1 MAVEGFTTKLAWSQ
15 FQNFTTRPAF
25 ETEDAQIH
33 SKMGFSNIKL
43 KSKGKSVGIADID
56 IKLYLVSEEC
66 WVVTKEMSNY
76 LLKHE
81 QGHYDILALSAR
93 ELYKKLLTLSALN
106 TQQLQ
111 ESVTQLSE
119 KTQERVKKVDERY
132 DQQTNHSRDKAAQQ
146 IWDQK
151 IAAEKQKPDGSIDNL
166 P

>member
-1 MAVEGFTTKLAWSQ
+1 
-15 FQNFTTRPAF
+15 
-25 ETEDAQIH
+25 
-33 SKMGFSNIKL
+33 MGFSNIKL